1 MKVSYA
7 SFLARLTGV
16 IKIKMP
22 RADEATKAFFESIL
36 PDDPRVKVRPVFG
49 SVAAFVSG
57 KMFSGVFGNDV
68 SVRLPEGERAQL
80 LKEENASLLL
90 CPEGRLRSTSSC
102 RKPGVESIK
111 RPSMGDALLS
121 LSKPDAG
128 KEV

>member
-1 MKVSYA
+1 MKVSYV
-7 SFLARLTGV
+7 SLLARLTGV

-80 LKEENASLLL
+80 LKEENASLLEPMPGRAL
-90 CPEGRLRSTSSC
+90 KEYVIMPEAWRGEHK
-102 RKPGVESIK
+102 KPKNG
-111 RPSMGDALLS
+111 
-121 LSKPDAG
+121 
-128 KEV
+128 